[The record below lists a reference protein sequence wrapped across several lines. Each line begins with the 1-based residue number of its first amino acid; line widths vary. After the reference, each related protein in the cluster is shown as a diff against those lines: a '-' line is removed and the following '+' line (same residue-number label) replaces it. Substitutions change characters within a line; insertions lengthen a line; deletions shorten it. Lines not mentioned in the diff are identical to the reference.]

1 MSDKAAAAVAFARAA
16 GLLEHLAGV
25 RLTVKRV
32 ERAAEASGAA
42 LAAASR
48 TAAGLI
54 ARRKLIPLPDKLY
67 IVIDGTCVPVTAR
80 ETAAA
85 FQRLVKAEG
94 IRRGADHVRQLTV
107 IGDRAAWIWNLATAT
122 FPEATHI
129 VDLYHAREH
138 LHSLTRSLEFT
149 LLDRTD
155 QWLAARLE
163 DLYHGDT
170 DGIEAAVRC
179 YPLVDGVK
187 KDEVNRE
194 LGYLLTTGSAHAAC
208 SSARVSSRQD
218 ASPSSASASNRR
230 ACTGP
235 SAAPTRSSP
244 SAAKKPAASGKPS
257 ATRQEPPDL
266 PGIVMQARV
275 PPPPRRLPGTF
286 AGVTSSSR
294 PEHVCGRLD
303 PGGVV
308 PPGHLVEHAVAASA
322 PAVDQLPDDV
332 RVTRVLGGLG
342 GHPDQQEAQRG
353 VAPVLG
359 PVRNLRGRVQ
369 VKLADDLVGVLAGAV
384 VQPREVPAGLT
395 RQRPH
400 VGAVPDRAVLD
411 PGESLRPRAAKRL
424 TEVPVL
430 QPGKV
435 LDQPEQVRAGRCHRA
450 AQVILTQALQPG
462 QQRGPALAELAVQDF
477 LQRQASPRKSP
488 CNLQDRAAVDPP
500 PAEP

>member
-1 MSDKAAAAVAFARAA
+1 M
-16 GLLEHLAGV
+16 
-25 RLTVKRV
+25 
-32 ERAAEASGAA
+32 
-42 LAAASR
+42 
-48 TAAGLI
+48 
-54 ARRKLIPLPDKLY
+54 
-67 IVIDGTCVPVTAR
+67 
-80 ETAAA
+80 
-85 FQRLVKAEG
+85 
-94 IRRGADHVRQLTV
+94 
-107 IGDRAAWIWNLATAT
+107 
-122 FPEATHI
+122 
-129 VDLYHAREH
+129 
-138 LHSLTRSLEFT
+138 

-155 QWLAARLE
+155 EWLAARLD
-163 DLYHGDT
+163 DLGYGDI
-170 DGIEAAVRC
+170 DGAEAAVRK

-194 LGYLLTTGSAHAAC
+194 LGYFLNNAPRMRYHWFRSRGLFVGSGVVEAGCKSVIGQRLKQAGMHWTVSGADSIITLRCEEASSQREAICNQAGAA
-208 SSARVSSRQD
+208 
-218 ASPSSASASNRR
+218 
-230 ACTGP
+230 
-235 SAAPTRSSP
+235 
-244 SAAKKPAASGKPS
+244 
-257 ATRQEPPDL
+257 DL

-275 PPPPRRLPGTF
+275 PPPPRRLPGTS

-308 PPGHLVEHAVAASA
+308 PPGHLIEHAVAGAA
-322 PAVDQLPDDV
+322 HAVDQLPDDV

-369 VKLADDLVGVLAGAV
+369 VKLADDLVGVLAGAA